1 MKYLLYCIFQNR
13 SDFKRGT
20 IVGFEGQPVSA
31 IVANGLL
38 AAFSGVADFNP
49 NPEIS
54 QILAYHKVI
63 ESFHRCCTV
72 IPIRYGCLFEEES
85 QIRKLLE
92 DRDGQY
98 GRLLDELEGCVEMGI
113 RALIP
118 NSEVTTSAHQLPISQ
133 LATHDRPTLAPGH
146 AFLATRKARYAQLE
160 QPPEESRDLIE
171 RCRAAFAG
179 LFLKFKL
186 ECPAFRTPTSV
197 FRLPLLS
204 LYFLVPRSSLE
215 AFRKIFRQVSL
226 KESAR
231 LLLTGP
237 WPPYNFV

>member
-31 IVANGLL
+31 IAANGLL

-118 NSEVTTSAHQLPISQ
+118 SSEVTTSAHQLPISH
-133 LATHDRPTLAPGH
+133 LAPHDPPTLGPGH
-146 AFLATRKARYAQLE
+146 AFLAARKAHYARLE

-204 LYFLVPRSSLE
+204 LYFLIPRSSLE
-215 AFRKIFRQVSL
+215 AFRKIFQQVSL